1 MLGSSRF
8 VVTEKPADEY
18 LQILGHV
25 TENVVE
31 LADGSLMMVLRCD
44 GRPLGLTGEEGRYSA
59 RRERYSALRALY
71 DTNVTILEHHVC
83 HDRVAPF
90 VPGQF
95 RSSYGEEMIRD
106 YHAALDADLL
116 ARDWFITILVRP
128 RPITG
133 TMAKLRQ
140 LFGQPAEV
148 DKALLRQVRDRAAV
162 IRRSLRTYSPRILGR
177 RWSGGA
183 PFSEIGEAVRLI
195 LYGRWSPVP
204 ETRGT
209 LASAIYTDRV
219 ICGLAGIEVR
229 APGRSGFAVIMGLRD
244 YPEVARPWI
253 LDGLLTVRRRIVM
266 TNRFAFQSAA
276 TATGKMARTQRQ
288 MANARDRAHSIS
300 EGLDEAM
307 DAVESGRSI
316 MGDHHWSLTVHAD
329 SQEELSEAMGEVAGV
344 LTERS
349 NVSAIPEAL
358 GCFPAYWAQV
368 PGAPAATLARH
379 GGVHGFNFLS
389 FSSCVG
395 FPKGNERP
403 HWQAPLLRLV
413 TEGHTTHDFDPH
425 VRRVGHTLMLG
436 PTGYGKSTFLGLV
449 AVALEQALAPKG
461 GVCVILDKDGSN
473 ELTVRACGGYYARVR
488 RGVGSG
494 MAPLRALGDTEVVR
508 SWLAEF
514 VLGLIMLDGMGA
526 PPPHQ
531 VERLHTALAFLMR
544 RPPETRSIGGLRQF
558 LDHGADSTGARLD
571 RWCRGGALGWAFDG
585 DEDLI
590 RLDAGIVGIDNTE
603 LLSDDMATIRIPAA
617 AYQFFRIREN
627 VGRGVR
633 GAVLVDE
640 AASYLPHDDSGF
652 AEGFDAFS
660 RELRKG
666 NGMLWL
672 AAHKPEDLARTES
685 GRTLLTNTP
694 TKILFPNPEANEAA
708 YRDLLHC
715 SEAEMEQVMGKMR
728 GLGEGTFLVKRPEG
742 SFVAR
747 APLEALP
754 HHIAILSNDPL
765 RSALW
770 ERIGVEIGSIDPD
783 AIWPIYRTRYEEA
796 SA

>member
-1 MLGSSRF
+1 MFDNGRF
-8 VVTEKPADEY
+8 TVSDKPADEY
-18 LQILGHV
+18 LPILGHV

-31 LADGSLMMVLRCD
+31 LEDGSLMAALRLD
-44 GRPLGLTGEEGRYSA
+44 GRPLTLMDEEARYAA
-59 RRERYSALRALY
+59 RRERHSALRALY
-71 DTNVTILEHHVC
+71 DTNVTVFEHHVC
-83 HDRVAPF
+83 HDRVQPF
-90 VPGQF
+90 VPGEF
-95 RSSYGEEMIRD
+95 RSAYGRELMRE

-116 ARDWFITILVRP
+116 VREWFVTILVRP

-133 TMAKLRQ
+133 AVARLRR
-140 LFGQPAEV
+140 LVGRTEEV
-148 DKALLRQVRDRAAV
+148 DAALLRQVNDRAAAV
-162 IRRSLRTYSPRILGR
+162 RRSLRAYAPRRLGR
-177 RWSGGA
+177 RWAGGA

-204 ETRGT
+204 ETRGVM
-209 LASAIYTDRV
+209 ASAIYTDRV
-219 ICGLAGIEVR
+219 VCGLAGIEVR
-229 APGRSGFAVIMGLRD
+229 VPGRSCFAVIMGLRD
-244 YPEVARPWI
+244 YPEVARPWT
-253 LDGLLTVRRRIVM
+253 LDGLLAVRRRIVM
-266 TNRFAFQSAA
+266 TNRFAFLSAA

-288 MANARDRAHSIS
+288 MANARDRAHSVS

-329 SQEELSEAMGEVAGV
+329 SQEELSDAVGEVRGI
-344 LTERS
+344 LTERT

-389 FSSCVG
+389 FSSCAG
-395 FPKGNERP
+395 FPRGSALP
-403 HWQAPLLRLV
+403 HWRAPLLRLV
-413 TEGHTTHDFDPH
+413 TEGHTAHDFDPH
-425 VRRVGHTLMLG
+425 VRRVGHTLLLG

-461 GVCVILDKDGSN
+461 GVCVILDKDASN

-488 RGVGSG
+488 RGVESG
-494 MAPLRALGDTEVVR
+494 MAPLKALAGSLEAR

-514 VLGLIMLDGMGA
+514 VQGLIMLDGKGP

-531 VERLHTALAFLMR
+531 IERLHTALAFLMR
-544 RPPETRSIGGLRQF
+544 RPPEARSLGGLRQF
-558 LDHGADSTGARLD
+558 LDHGEASTGARLE
-571 RWCRGGALGWAFDG
+571 RWCRGNALGWAFDG

-590 RLDAGIVGIDNTE
+590 RLEAGIVGIDNTE
-603 LLSDDMATIRIPAA
+603 LLPDDMATVRIPAA
-617 AYQFFRIREN
+617 AYQFFRIREK

-640 AASYLPHDDSGF
+640 AASYLPHDGSGF

-672 AAHKPEDLARTES
+672 AAHRPEDLARTEA

-694 TKILFPNPEANEAA
+694 TKILFPNPEASEAA

-715 SEAEMEQVMGKMR
+715 SPGEMEQIMGRMR
-728 GLGEGTFLVKRPEG
+728 ALGEGTFLVKRPEG

-747 APLEALP
+747 APLDALP
-754 HHIAILSNDPL
+754 QHIAVLSNDPIK
-765 RSALW
+765 SALW
-770 ERIGVEIGSIDPD
+770 HSIGEELGTTDPA
-783 AIWPIYRTRYEEA
+783 AIWPAYRARYQEA
-796 SA
+796 GA

>member
-1 MLGSSRF
+1 MFDDGRF
-8 VVTEKPADEY
+8 RVTDKPADEY
-18 LQILGHV
+18 LPILGHV
-25 TENVVE
+25 SENVVE
-31 LADGSLMMVLRCD
+31 LADGSLMMILRLD
-44 GRPLGLTGEEGRYSA
+44 GRPLWHMDEEARYAA
-59 RRERYSALRALY
+59 RRERHSVLRALY
-71 DTNVTILEHHVC
+71 DTNVTVFEHHVC
-83 HDRVAPF
+83 HDRVPAFAP
-90 VPGQF
+90 GEF
-95 RSSYGEEMIRD
+95 RSAYGRELIRD

-116 ARDWFITILVRP
+116 AREWFVTLLVQP
-128 RPITG
+128 RAITG
-133 TMAKLRQ
+133 TLTKLGR
-140 LFGQPAEV
+140 LLGRPAEV
-148 DKALLRQVRDRAAV
+148 DQALLRQVRDRAAV
-162 IRRSLRTYSPRILGR
+162 VRRSLRAYAPRVLGR
-177 RWSGGA
+177 RWAGGA

-204 ETRGT
+204 EPRGALVSAVYTR
-209 LASAIYTDRV
+209 RV
-219 ICGLAGIEVR
+219 VCGLAGIEIR
-229 APGRSGFAVIMGLRD
+229 EPGRSSFAVILGLRD

-253 LDGLLTVRRRIVM
+253 LDAVLGVRRRLVM

-276 TATGKMARTQRQ
+276 LATGRMARTQRQ

-329 SQEELSEAMGEVAGV
+329 TQEELSEALGEVAGV

-368 PGAPAATLARH
+368 PGAPGATLARH

-389 FSSCVG
+389 FSSGAG
-395 FPKGNERP
+395 FPRGSERP

-413 TEGHTTHDFDPH
+413 TEGHTAHDFDPH
-425 VRRVGHTLMLG
+425 VRRVGHTLLLG

-449 AVALEQALAPKG
+449 AVALEQALCAKG
-461 GVCVILDKDGSN
+461 GVCVILDKDASN

-488 RGVGSG
+488 RGVGSS
-494 MAPLRALGDTEVVR
+494 MAPLKALRDTPEAR

-514 VLGLIMLDGMGA
+514 VLGLIMLDGKGA

-531 VERLHTALAFLMR
+531 TERLHAALAFLLR
-544 RPPETRSIGGLRQF
+544 RPAEARSLGGLRQF
-558 LDHGADSTGARLD
+558 LDHGADSTGARLE
-571 RWCRGGALGWAFDG
+571 RWCRGHALGWAFDG

-590 RLDAGIVGIDNTE
+590 RLEAGIVGIDNTE
-603 LLSDDMATIRIPAA
+603 LLTDDMATVRIPAA
-617 AYQFFRIREN
+617 AYQFFRIREK

-666 NGMLWL
+666 NGLLWL
-672 AAHKPEDLARTES
+672 AAHKPEDLARTEA

-715 SEAEMEQVMGKMR
+715 SVAELEQVMGKMR

-742 SFVAR
+742 SFVVR

-754 HHIAILSNDPL
+754 HHLAILSNDPL

-770 ERIGVEIGSIDPD
+770 ERIGAEIGSTDPA
-783 AIWPIYRTRYEEA
+783 AIWPIYRTRHQEA

>member
-1 MLGSSRF
+1 M
-8 VVTEKPADEY
+8 
-18 LQILGHV
+18 
-25 TENVVE
+25 
-31 LADGSLMMVLRCD
+31 
-44 GRPLGLTGEEGRYSA
+44 RPGASA
-59 RRERYSALRALY
+59 TSALRALY
-71 DTNVTILEHHVC
+71 DTNVTILEPHVC
-83 HDRVAPF
+83 HDRVEPFAP
-90 VPGQF
+90 GAF
-95 RSSYGEEMIRD
+95 RSSYGRELIHA

-116 ARDWFITILVRP
+116 TREWFVTILAHP
-128 RPITG
+128 RPISG
-133 TMAKLRQ
+133 ALAKLGRM
-140 LFGQPAEV
+140 FGGAANV
-148 DKALLRQVRDRAAV
+148 DAALLRQVQDRAAV
-162 IRRSLRTYSPRILGR
+162 VRRSLRAYSPRRLGR
-177 RWSGGA
+177 RWAGGA

-204 ETRGT
+204 ETRGA
-209 LASAIYTDRV
+209 LSSAIYTDRV
-219 ICGLAGIEVR
+219 VCGLAGIDIR
-229 APGRSGFAVIMGLRD
+229 APGRSRFAVIMGLRD
-244 YPEVARPWI
+244 YPEVARPWV
-253 LDGLLTVRRRIVM
+253 LDGLLSVRRRIVM

-288 MANARDRAHSIS
+288 MLNARDRAHSIS
-300 EGLDEAM
+300 EGLDDAM

-316 MGDHHWSLTVHAD
+316 MGDHHWSLAVHAD
-329 SQEELSEAMGEVAGV
+329 TQEELSEAIGEVSGA

-368 PGAPAATLARH
+368 PGAPGATLARH

-389 FSSCVG
+389 FSSCAG
-395 FPKGNERP
+395 FPKGSIRP

-413 TEGHTTHDFDPH
+413 TEGHTAHDFDPH
-425 VRRVGHTLMLG
+425 IRRVGHTLMLG

-461 GVCVILDKDGSN
+461 GVCVILDKDASN

-488 RGVGSG
+488 RGVSSG
-494 MAPLRALGDTEVVR
+494 MAPLKALGDTEEAR

-514 VLGLIMLDGMGA
+514 VLGLILQDGEGS

-531 VERLHTALAFLMR
+531 IERLHTALAFIMR
-544 RPPETRSIGGLRQF
+544 RPPEARSLGGLRQF
-558 LDHGADSTGARLD
+558 LDHGAESTGARLE
-571 RWCRGGALGWAFDG
+571 RWCRGNALGWAFDG

-603 LLSDDMATIRIPAA
+603 LLADDMATIRIPAA
-617 AYQFFRIREN
+617 AYQFFRIREK

-666 NGMLWL
+666 NGLLWL
-672 AAHKPEDLARTES
+672 AAHKPEDLARTEA

-694 TKILFPNPEANEAA
+694 TKILFPNPEASEEA
-708 YRDLLHC
+708 YRTLLHC
-715 SEAEMEQVMGKMR
+715 SEGEMEQIMGKMR

-754 HHIAILSNDPL
+754 EHIAVLSNDPNK
-765 RSALW
+765 SALW
-770 ERIGVEIGSIDPD
+770 QSIGEELGTSDPALVWPVYRARYHEAD
-783 AIWPIYRTRYEEA
+783 A
-796 SA
+796 